1 MQFKK
6 LIYTSLCLL
15 LFNTISIAEIIDKNE
30 FSKTQAVIESQ
41 LKAFINED
49 AEGAFFHAS
58 PYIKMRFNNP
68 QDFMSMVKNYY
79 EPVYNPKNYYFMESK
94 FFEGAI
100 YHQLQIVSQDNVSYL
115 AMYSLIK
122 DKGEWKISGCSI
134 YPMEKQSI

>member
-15 LFNTISIAEIIDKNE
+15 LFNTISIAETIDKNE
-30 FSKTQAVIESQ
+30 FSETQAVIESQ
-41 LKAFINED
+41 LKAFINKD
-49 AEGAFFHAS
+49 AEGAFFNAS

-100 YHQLQIVSQDNVSYL
+100 YHQLQIVSQNNVSYL

-134 YPMEKQSI
+134 YPMENQSI